1 MFYREIFM
9 HVVDIELN
17 VGVLFKYWFVHK
29 KFIKWDVY
37 VNGIVRK
44 SVECS
49 TNPRL
54 CGTIIECLYVTITLS
69 HVGHIS

>member
-9 HVVDIELN
+9 HVVEIKLN
-17 VGVLFKYWFVHK
+17 ADVLFKYWFVHK

-54 CGTIIECLYVTITLS
+54 CGTITECLHVTITLS